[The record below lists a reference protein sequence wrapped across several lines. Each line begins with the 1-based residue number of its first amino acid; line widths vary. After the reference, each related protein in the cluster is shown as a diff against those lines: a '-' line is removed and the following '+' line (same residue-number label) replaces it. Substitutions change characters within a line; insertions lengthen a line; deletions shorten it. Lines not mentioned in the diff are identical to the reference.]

1 MPAERDRRKVIA
13 AWLFAVAAFVVGMI
27 ILGGLTR
34 LTHSGLSMV
43 DWRPVTG
50 WLPPLTEA
58 EWEGVFSRY
67 RAYPEY
73 QQLNLG
79 MALGEFKSL
88 FWLEYVHRLGGRII
102 GVVFVVPLA
111 VFMLKGWV
119 GRDLAPKLVFLF
131 ILGGLQGVMGWYMVK
146 SGLISRPDV
155 SQYRLAAHLFLA
167 LVILGYL
174 LWLGLGLVRS
184 RAPDEPAGP
193 SGRKPVRRAWGLLG
207 LVFVTA
213 ISGAFVAGL
222 DAGLAYNTFPLMDGE
237 LVPPGLF
244 ELNPAYL
251 NFFENITTVQFD
263 HRVLAILALAGVL
276 AFWAWARKTPLA
288 PGQRLALNVMAIVAL
303 VQVGLGIAT
312 LVLAVPVPLAALHQ
326 GGAVALFS
334 AAVWLVREFHLPGAP
349 GTGP

>member
-1 MPAERDRRKVIA
+1 MPAERDRRKIIA

-73 QQLNLG
+73 QKLNPG
-79 MALGEFKSL
+79 MTLGEFKSI
-88 FWLEYVHRLGGRII
+88 FRLEYVHRLWGRII
-102 GVVFVVPLA
+102 GVAFAAPLA
-111 VFMLKGWV
+111 VFLLKGWV

-146 SGLISRPDV
+146 SGLVSRPDV

-193 SGRKPVRRAWGLLG
+193 SGREPARRAWGLLG

-237 LVPPGLF
+237 LVPQGLF
-244 ELNPAYL
+244 ELSPAYL

-276 AFWAWARKTPLA
+276 AFWGWARKTPLA

-303 VQVGLGIAT
+303 VQVGLGIST
-312 LVLAVPVPLAALHQ
+312 LVLAVPVPLAVLHQ

>member
-79 MALGEFKSL
+79 MTLGEFKPL
-88 FWLEYVHRLGGRII
+88 FWLEYAHRLAGRII
-102 GVVFVVPLA
+102 GVVFVVPLV
-111 VFMLKGWV
+111 VFVLKGWV
-119 GRDLAPKLVFLF
+119 RRDLAPKLVFLF

-146 SGLISRPDV
+146 SGLGSRPDV
-155 SQYRLAAHLFLA
+155 SQYRLAAHLSLA

-174 LWLGLGLVRS
+174 LWLGLGLVRPATS
-184 RAPDEPAGP
+184 SEPAG
-193 SGRKPVRRAWGLLG
+193 SGGGKPVRWAWGLLG
-207 LVFVTA
+207 LVFITA
-213 ISGAFVAGL
+213 NSGAFVAGL
-222 DAGLAYNTFPLMDGE
+222 DAGLTYNTFPLMDGK

-244 ELNPAYL
+244 ELSPAYL
-251 NFFENITTVQFD
+251 NFFENMTTVQFD
-263 HRVLAILALAGVL
+263 HRVLAILVLAGVL
-276 AFWAWARKTPLA
+276 AFWARVRKAPLA
-288 PGQRLALNVMAIVAL
+288 PGQRLALNVMAVVAL
-303 VQVGLGIAT
+303 VQVGLGIST
-312 LVLAVPVPLAALHQ
+312 LVFAVPVPLAALHQ

-334 AAVWLVREFHLPGAP
+334 AAVWLVRELHVPWAP
-349 GTGP
+349 ETGP